1 VPDELTGRPPRS
13 AAGAAEAPP
22 APPPASTPPAPP
34 PVSSAPAAGSEWPP
48 RRPSW
53 LCALLVSLVI
63 VAAGAALGAAGYR
76 VERSHW
82 VRTPTVERTSDGWRL
97 TSRGGHEL
105 SGLGLDGPHLI
116 WQDGASIEFLDLE
129 KGQVLLLGPG
139 PGLHATWDPAVGE
152 RYAIW
157 FEAERQAS
165 LAAQAIAYD
174 IETGRRWTLG
184 DIGSVYSYPA
194 ISGDLAVWCS
204 AKAIGRQ
211 AIHGVRIGGGEWL
224 EVAAQYGAPVVSG
237 GLVVWAESWTGPFT
251 AKEIAS
257 GTSWPVAAGLS
268 HGKLTGLALADRT
281 LVWGQSSETAGS
293 GAVTAADVDG
303 GETTTVAAGLTGL
316 VGPACDERTV
326 VWGESTASGGRVMGR
341 RLGGGPSFVVAE
353 VDGDVVEVAVSGDT
367 VAWIESS
374 GGATDAIVTMRLPR

>member
-1 VPDELTGRPPRS
+1 MPDELTGRPARS
-13 AAGAAEAPP
+13 AAEAAEA
-22 APPPASTPPAPP
+22 PPAPP
-34 PVSSAPAAGSEWPP
+34 PVSSAPAPGYGRPR

-53 LCALLVSLVI
+53 PRALLVSLVI

-82 VRTPTVERTSDGWRL
+82 IRTPTVERTGDGWRL
-97 TSRGGHEL
+97 TSRYGHEM
-105 SGLGLDGPHLI
+105 SGLGLNGPHLI
-116 WQDGASIEFLDLE
+116 WQDGASIEFLDLD
-129 KGQVLLLGPG
+129 KGHVLLLGPG
-139 PGLHATWDPAVGE
+139 PGLRSTWDPAVGE

-165 LAAQAIAYD
+165 LAAQAVAYD

-184 DIGSVYSYPA
+184 DIGSVRSYPA

-204 AKAIGRQ
+204 AKAIGDRPST
-211 AIHGVRIGGGEWL
+211 ACASG
-224 EVAAQYGAPVVSG
+224 AARGWRWPPQYGAPVVSE
-237 GLVVWAESWTGPFT
+237 GLVVWAASWTGPFT
-251 AKEIAS
+251 AKEIAG

-268 HGKLTGLALADRT
+268 RGKLTGLALADRT

-293 GAVTAADVDG
+293 GMVAAADVDG
-303 GETTTVAAGLTGL
+303 GGTQTLASDLTGL
-316 VGPACDERTV
+316 AGPAYDGTTV
-326 VWGESTASGGRVMGR
+326 VWGESAARGSRVMGR

-353 VDGDVVEVAVSGDT
+353 VDGKVIEVAVSGDT

-374 GGATDAIVTMRLPR
+374 AGATDAIVTARLPQ

>member
-1 VPDELTGRPPRS
+1 MPDALTGRPDGS
-13 AAGAAEAPP
+13 TTQTAAEA
-22 APPPASTPPAPP
+22 PPAPP
-34 PVSSAPAAGSEWPP
+34 PVSSAPAPGSGRPQ

-53 LCALLVSLVI
+53 LRALLVSLVI

-76 VERSHW
+76 VERSRW
-82 VRTPTVERTSDGWRL
+82 IRTPTVERTSDGWRL
-97 TSRGGHEL
+97 TGRNGREL
-105 SGLGLDGPHLI
+105 SGLGLNGPHLI
-116 WQDGASIEFLDLE
+116 WQDGASIEFLDLD
-129 KGQVLLLGPG
+129 KGNVLLLGPG
-139 PGLHATWDPAVGE
+139 PGLRSTWDPAVGE

-174 IETGRRWTLG
+174 TETGRRWTLG
-184 DIGSVYSYPA
+184 DIGSVHSYPA

-204 AKAIGRQ
+204 ARAIGRP
-211 AIHGVRIGGGEWL
+211 AIHGVRVGSGAWL
-224 EVAAQYGAPVVSG
+224 EVAPQYGAPVVSG

-268 HGKLTGLALADRT
+268 RGKLTGLALAGST

-293 GAVTAADVDG
+293 GIVAAAGVDG
-303 GETTTVAAGLTGL
+303 GGTRTLAADLTGL
-316 VGPACDERTV
+316 AGPAYDGTTV
-326 VWGESTASGGRVMGR
+326 VWGESAASGSRVMGR

-353 VDGDVVEVAVSGDT
+353 VDGEVTEVAVSGDT
-367 VAWIESS
+367 VAWIESDA
-374 GGATDAIVTMRLPR
+374 GAADAIVTTRLPQ